1 MYFPKLKRNHIANFI
16 GFLLVLLTVSVA
28 CIGFITYKNLSSIV
42 VQLKTDTNPN
52 NNLIL
57 YKEIMVTLSSMEN
70 KVESFQLTDNPLHL
84 QRYNQS
90 VQRVSTFLDSLNT
103 LNPTDAELLT
113 LNDSLTSLINQKTD
127 ILNNLITLYTYQEP
141 INISAIDEK
150 IAAIPKPKATAV
162 DTLSDGQSQPAQPEP
177 KKNLLKRI
185 FGKKKSTESSS
196 TAAKAPVD
204 TDSILAAQAEKYQKE
219 IARELRKAQEDAQQA
234 NMVFKRR
241 EMELESSHAQI
252 QSSIM
257 DLISFLE
264 SRETVKIKISSLNA
278 RELASR
284 TNQQILIF
292 SALTLILLVATTL
305 VIFSYTQKNK
315 KYQKLLRSSKNS
327 AEQLAKAKERFFA
340 NMSHEIRTPMNAISG
355 FTKILLKSD
364 LKNEQRE
371 QVDII
376 NRSSEHLLKLL
387 NDILDFSKLQA
398 DKLQLEETIFSPK
411 ELCHEVCM
419 LLEDH
424 ARDKNLSLLEEYGD
438 LPEYVVGDP
447 YRLKQILLNL
457 LSNGVKYTES
467 GFVKLHATASTHSDQ
482 AKLKFVVKDSGKGI
496 SKQHQSKIFKE
507 FEQSDASAFSK
518 GTGLGLAITKRL
530 VQLHKGAINLK
541 STEGK
546 GTTVTVNIG
555 YTVSAEAPKP
565 KETYIYHDKLKG
577 SKILVADDE
586 PFNVKLLTTL
596 LDKHS
601 IQYDE
606 AYNGAEALDLARKNT
621 YDAALLDLK
630 MPKMSG
636 WEVVKAIRSEDTP
649 NKKIPVIAL
658 TATITKIDQEK
669 SEAYGFDHI
678 IRKPFDEKELFDLL
692 INHSNQ
698 DQPVAPATET
708 PADPEPEVAVDLSS
722 LFAMGDQDFV
732 DDMIETFITSAEQ
745 GWQKIEEAVAG
756 QHYEETAITAHRIV
770 APARHFKAT
779 NLVKQLKT
787 LEKRADEQDPN
798 LTPDDLP
805 PIKKELQAVI
815 TALRTKQKDLLSH

>member
-1 MYFPKLKRNHIANFI
+1 MQFPKLKRNHIANFI
-16 GFLLVLLTVSVA
+16 GFLLVLLAVSVA
-28 CIGFITYKNLSSIV
+28 CIGYITYKNLSNIV

-57 YKEIMVTLSSMEN
+57 YKEIMVTLSAMEN
-70 KVESFQLTDNPLHL
+70 KVESFQLSDDPLHL
-84 QRYNQS
+84 QRYNES

-103 LNPTDAELLT
+103 LNPGDAELLT

-127 ILNNLITLYTYQEP
+127 ILNNLITLSSYQEP
-141 INISAIDEK
+141 LNLSGIDEK
-150 IAAIPKPKATAV
+150 IAAIPKPQVPDTATA
-162 DTLSDGQSQPAQPEP
+162 QPATTQPAE

-185 FGKKKSTESSS
+185 FGRKNTEEST
-196 TAAKAPVD
+196 TAQPEVN
-204 TDSILAAQAEKYQKE
+204 TDSIIAAQATAYQQE
-219 IARELRKAQEDAQQA
+219 IARELEKAQQDALEA
-234 NMVFKRR
+234 SLIYKRR
-241 EMELESSHAQI
+241 EMELESQHAQI

-292 SALTLILLVATTL
+292 SALTLILLVTTTF

-315 KYQKLLRSSKNS
+315 KYQKLLQSSKNS

-376 NRSSEHLLKLL
+376 NKSSEHLLKLL

-398 DKLQLEETIFSPK
+398 DKLQLEETVFSPK

-419 LLEDH
+419 LLEDN
-424 ARDKNLSLLEEYGD
+424 AKEKNLSLLEEYGE
-438 LPEYVVGDP
+438 LPQYIKGDP

-467 GFVKLHATASTHSDQ
+467 GFVKLHVSSQKSKGLT
-482 AKLKFVVKDSGKGI
+482 KLKFVVTDSGKGI
-496 SKQHQSKIFKE
+496 SKDHQSKIFKE
-507 FEQSDASAFSK
+507 FEQSDASSFSK

-530 VQLHKGAINLK
+530 VQLHKGTINLK

-546 GTTVTVNIG
+546 GTTVTVGIAYNIS
-555 YTVSAEAPKP
+555 TEAPKP
-565 KETYIYHDKLKG
+565 KESYIYHDKLKG

-596 LDKHS
+596 LDKHH

-606 AYNGAEALDLARKNT
+606 AYNGADALELARKNT

-636 WEVVKAIRSEDTP
+636 WEVVKTIRSEDGP
-649 NKKIPVIAL
+649 NKEIPILAL

-692 INHSNQ
+692 INYSTNDNNSQ
-698 DQPVAPATET
+698 QPGVTVTSPAPH
-708 PADPEPEVAVDLSS
+708 EPEVEIDLTS
-722 LFAMGDQDFV
+722 LFAMGDQEFV
-732 DDMIETFITSAEQ
+732 DDMIETFVKSAEE
-745 GWQKIEEAVAG
+745 GWQKVESAVASQDFEEA
-756 QHYEETAITAHRIV
+756 AITAHRIV
-770 APARHFKAT
+770 APARHFKAQK
-779 NLVKQLKT
+779 LVKLLKA
-787 LEKRADEQDPN
+787 LEKRADEQDPQ
-798 LTPDDLP
+798 LSPDDLP
-805 PIKKELQAVI
+805 PIKKELHAVI
-815 TALRTKQKDLLSH
+815 SALRAKQKDLLSH